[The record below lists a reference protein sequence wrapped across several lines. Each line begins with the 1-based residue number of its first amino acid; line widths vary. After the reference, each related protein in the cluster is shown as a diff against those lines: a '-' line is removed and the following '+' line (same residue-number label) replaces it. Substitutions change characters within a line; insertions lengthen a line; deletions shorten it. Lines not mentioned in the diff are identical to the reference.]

1 MANMFVVPLGIAL
14 GAPVTFSHFITSNLI
29 PVTLGNMVG
38 GILCVALGSSWL
50 YGSLGKAK
58 AA

>member
-1 MANMFVVPLGIAL
+1 MFVIPLGIAL
-14 GAPVTFSHFITSNLI
+14 GAPITFGQFITSNLI

-38 GILCVALGSSWL
+38 GILCMAIGSSWL
-50 YGSLGKAK
+50 YGRLWQPK